1 MRKFLPILALLAIIG
16 SAGTSRALDL
26 TLDSP
31 SVNAGSQVTINVIWS
46 STTALKYLS
55 TEFIITAVGGAP
67 TGAVT
72 FANTPIDA
80 STGTPAMP
88 SLNATNY
95 VFYGD
100 SDDFISLPSSNPASV
115 YTTNWAYDTYN
126 MSDSTNTGNDY
137 AQNGT
142 RVWTVLTLNTSG
154 LASGKYQITSGS
166 SVFDT
171 TAQAGQ
177 TPTIGGGLITIN
189 SVVPEPSTYAFAA
202 IASVFMAGITRRRH
216 SAKA

>member
-1 MRKFLPILALLAIIG
+1 MRKFLPILALLAIMG

-67 TGAVT
+67 TGEVT

-80 STGTPAMP
+80 TTGTPAMP
-88 SLNATNY
+88 DLNAANY
-95 VFYGD
+95 VFSGD
-100 SDDFISLPSSNPASV
+100 SDDFITLSGNNPASV
-115 YTTNWAYDTYN
+115 FTTNWAYDTYN
-126 MSDSTNTGNDY
+126 MSDSTNSGNDY
-137 AQNGT
+137 AQDGT
-142 RVWTVLTLNTSG
+142 RLWTVLTINTTG
-154 LASGKYQITSGS
+154 LASGQYQITAGN

-171 TAQAGQ
+171 TALAGQ
-177 TPTIGGGLITIN
+177 TPSISGGLITVN
-189 SVVPEPSTYAFAA
+189 AVPEPSTYALAA
-202 IASVFMAGITRRRH
+202 IATTALAGLARRRKNV
-216 SAKA
+216 A